1 MIDQIVSVC
10 RSLWSVW
17 AMAFFCGIVL
27 WAYWPK
33 NKAVIESHGMIPFR
47 DDENEER

>member
-1 MIDQIVSVC
+1 MSDQVINVL
-10 RSLWSVW
+10 RSFWGVW
-17 AMAFFCGIVL
+17 AMIFFCGIVL

-33 NKAVIESHGMIPFR
+33 NKAMIESYGQIPLR

>member
-1 MIDQIVSVC
+1 MDSVINVL
-10 RSLWSVW
+10 RTFWGVW
-17 AMAFFCGIVL
+17 VMVFFCGIFL

-33 NKAVIESHGMIPFR
+33 NKAMIEAHGLIPLR

>member
-1 MIDQIVSVC
+1 VIDPIINAL
-10 RSLWSVW
+10 RAFWGVW
-17 AMAFFCGIVL
+17 VMVFFCGIVL

-33 NKAVIESHGMIPFR
+33 NKASIEAHGRIPLQ

>member
-1 MIDQIVSVC
+1 MIDPIINVL
-10 RSLWSVW
+10 RTFWGVW
-17 AMAFFCGIVL
+17 VMVFFCGIVL

-33 NKAVIESHGMIPFR
+33 NRAMIESYGRIPLR

>member
-1 MIDQIVSVC
+1 VIDQSINIL
-10 RSLWSVW
+10 RSAWSVW
-17 AMAFFCGIVL
+17 AMIFFCGIVL

-33 NKAVIESHGMIPFR
+33 HKATIESHGWIPLR

>member
-1 MIDQIVSVC
+1 MDQMINVL
-10 RSLWSVW
+10 RSFWGVW
-17 AMAFFCGIVL
+17 VMVFFCGIVL

-33 NKAVIESHGMIPFR
+33 NKGMIEAYGRIPLR